1 MNRNVNTNINT
12 NQDYNSIYNSLF
24 NQLTSNLN
32 VEEKPIGIEAVVAE
46 PEPEQSVG
54 AAAEDAVPV
63 DLQENAEGK
72 AGRYYP
78 VPQSSSS
85 NYNSNY
91 NYNQNSNY
99 DYNSIFA
106 SLFEQLKN
114 QQTIDI
120 EKPNKPVHNYEK

>member
-1 MNRNVNTNINT
+1 M
-12 NQDYNSIYNSLF
+12 
-24 NQLTSNLN
+24 
-32 VEEKPIGIEAVVAE
+32 VAE
-46 PEPEQSVG
+46 PEPSVG
-54 AAAEDAVPV
+54 AAAEGVVPE
-63 DLQENAEGK
+63 DGPQENAEGK

-114 QQTIDI
+114 QQTINI
-120 EKPNKPVHNYEK
+120 EEPVKPVHPYEE